1 MSGAYVRTTWSKF
14 QGPTDF
20 PAKFLNARQTS
31 TLPDI
36 QDGYAGTY
44 SGGELS
50 HHFIRPASQT
60 PVKYLNPLL

>member
-14 QGPTDF
+14 QGPTGF
-20 PAKFLNARQTS
+20 HAKLLNARKTS
-31 TLPDI
+31 TLHDI
-36 QDGYAGTY
+36 QDWYAGTY

-50 HHFIRPASQT
+50 HHFLRPASQI